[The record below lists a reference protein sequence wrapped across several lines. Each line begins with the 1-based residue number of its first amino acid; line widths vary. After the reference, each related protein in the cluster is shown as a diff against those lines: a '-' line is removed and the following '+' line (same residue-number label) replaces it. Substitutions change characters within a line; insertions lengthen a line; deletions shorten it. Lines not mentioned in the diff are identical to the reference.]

1 MALTFRLMR
10 HILYYMWFPLRGTL
24 MKPDPKHQRLKRQ
37 GVLNPSP
44 ERVRAPWFQAG
55 DFFDAHDLVQTK
67 YEMLRHVRVDQAA
80 KAEAAA
86 LFGMSRPTLYQAE
99 AAFARDG
106 VAGLLPKPR
115 GPKGAH
121 KLDAEV
127 MAFIAQCRQRDGAMP
142 ARALAQEIAS
152 VLGLSVHPRSIERAL
167 ARKKKP

>member
-1 MALTFRLMR
+1 
-10 HILYYMWFPLRGTL
+10 
-24 MKPDPKHQRLKRQ
+24 MKPDPKHRRLKRQ
-37 GVLNPSP
+37 GVLNPRP

-67 YEMLRHVRVDQAA
+67 YEMLRHVWVDHAA

-106 VAGLLPKPR
+106 VAGLMPKPR

-127 MAFIAQCRQRDGAMP
+127 MAFIVQCRQRDGAMP
-142 ARALAQEIAS
+142 VRALAQEIAS